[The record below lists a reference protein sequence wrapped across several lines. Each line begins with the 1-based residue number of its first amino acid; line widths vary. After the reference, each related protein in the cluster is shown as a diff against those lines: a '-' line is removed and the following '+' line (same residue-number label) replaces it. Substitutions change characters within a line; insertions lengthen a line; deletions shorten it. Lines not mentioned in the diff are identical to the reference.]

1 MPAEQ
6 TVLSRLK
13 KQALANPKRI
23 VFPEHNDPRV
33 VDAVTTLASE
43 GLCTPVVLS
52 GDTQLD
58 AVSGVEVFSKIADRT
73 EWLEKAEI
81 LYAESQ
87 RKKNLSVAQAR
98 EALSDP
104 ILLAAVLLRAGYVDG
119 GIAGS
124 LATTADVLRAGI
136 KGVGLT
142 PGTNL
147 VSSIFLME
155 WPDKAFSFGDCAVN
169 PAPDAEQLAQ
179 IAIDSANT
187 HAKLTG
193 EIPKV
198 AMLSFSTK
206 GSAEHERIDVVRQ
219 ALKIV
224 KDKASDLLIDGE
236 LQFDAAF
243 VPEIG
248 AKKAEGSPVAGQ
260 ANVYI
265 FPDLGA
271 GNIGYKIAERLGGA
285 AAIGP
290 VLQGMAKPWLD
301 LSRGCK
307 ASDIVDAAVISAVL
321 AVDS

>member
-23 VFPEHNDPRV
+23 IFPEHNDPRV
-33 VDAVTTLASE
+33 VDAIITLAAE

-52 GDTQLD
+52 GDKF
-58 AVSGVEVFSKIADRT
+58 SGVEIFSETPDYAL
-73 EWLEKAEI
+73 WLEKAEAS
-81 LYAESQ
+81 YVESQ
-87 RKKNLSVAQAR
+87 RKKNLTVAQAK

-104 ILLAAVLLRAGYVDG
+104 VLLAAILLRAGYVDG

-169 PAPDAEQLAQ
+169 PAPNAEQLAQ
-179 IAIDSANT
+179 IAIDSAKT
-187 HAKLTG
+187 HFKLTG
-193 EIPKV
+193 EEPRV

-206 GSAEHERIDVVRQ
+206 GSAEHERIDVVRE
-219 ALKIV
+219 ALQIV
-224 KDKASDLLIDGE
+224 KSSQPDLLVDGE

-248 AKKAEGSPVAGQ
+248 AKKAAGSPVAGQ

-321 AVDS
+321 AADS